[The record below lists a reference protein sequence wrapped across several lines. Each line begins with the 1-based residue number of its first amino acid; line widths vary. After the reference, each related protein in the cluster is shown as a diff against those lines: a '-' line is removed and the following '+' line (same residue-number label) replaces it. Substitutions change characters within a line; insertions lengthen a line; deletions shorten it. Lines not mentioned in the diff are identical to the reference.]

1 MELPFP
7 GNTGTSYRGRIWA
20 FYLSF
25 KLNPVAFSGLS
36 LNSGDVC
43 AFSCVQLFVTPRTV
57 AHQAPLSMEC
67 SKQNY
72 CSGLPFPTLRIF
84 LTHGSLAWVSCIGK
98 QILYRCTVWE
108 ARLLGYARIRPP
120 KCATLLR
127 ESHSKSS
134 WLFCHPLI
142 HVT

>member
-1 MELPFP
+1 MVSPRLPE
-7 GNTGTSYRGRIWA
+7 SRKEVSGRVL
-20 FYLSF
+20 LSPAE
-25 KLNPVAFSGLS
+25 KPHALGQRSQVVTMLSCFSH
-36 LNSGDVC
+36 
-43 AFSCVQLFVTPRTV
+43 VQLFITPRTV

-72 CSGLPFPTLRIF
+72 CSGLPFPTLGIF